1 MSIDPRPEL
10 PAISFSLNPYQHL
23 GRWID
28 ERVQHPI
35 LAWVLKSLL
44 KGLEDLWIDAK
55 VQSTLERAIE
65 PHRPPE
71 PRLRAPKRLTLP
83 SKVRGLDIIQI
94 KSPWTSNN

>member
-55 VQSTLERAIE
+55 VQSTLDRAIE
-65 PHRPPE
+65 PLEPPE
-71 PRLRAPKRLTLP
+71 PSVTAPTFTSEP
-83 SKVRGLDIIQI
+83 SEVEGLDIIQL
-94 KSPWTSNN
+94 SHTYDD